1 MRIRSPA
8 VAGLFYES
16 DARHLRQHI
25 ASLLD
30 SVDEQL
36 RPFPRAL
43 VVPHAGYI
51 YSGRIAA
58 EAYARL
64 RHHERPVKRV
74 ALFGPAH
81 RVYLEGMAVPS
92 VDSFETP
99 LGNIALDR
107 SAIDHLQPLEGVSVS
122 DAAHRDEHSLEV
134 QLPFLQTVLEGFSL
148 VPVVVG
154 HSNAG
159 TVARAM
165 EALWQCPDTLL
176 VVSTDL
182 SHFHSY
188 AQARNLDDATCQ
200 RILARERRLSGEQ
213 ACGAGALNGLLTTE
227 LSQGLDIELIDQC
240 NSGDTAGDRERVVG
254 YAAFS
259 LH

>member
-1 MRIRSPA
+1 MHTRSPA

-25 ASLLD
+25 ASLLHN
-30 SVDEQL
+30 VDDQP

-51 YSGRIAA
+51 YSGRTAA

-64 RHHERPVKRV
+64 RHHERPIKRV

-99 LGNIALDR
+99 LGNIALDQD
-107 SAIDHLQPLEGVSVS
+107 AIDRLRRLEGVSVS
-122 DAAHRDEHSLEV
+122 DEAHRDEHSLEV
-134 QLPFLQTVLEGFSL
+134 QLPFLQTLLASFSL

-154 HSNAG
+154 QCNAG
-159 TVARAM
+159 AVARAM

-188 AQARNLDDATCQ
+188 EQARNLDADTCQ
-200 RILARERRLSGEQ
+200 RILARESGLSGEQ
-213 ACGAGALNGLLTTE
+213 ACGARAVNGLLTTE
-227 LSQGLDIELIDQC
+227 RSRGLDIELIDLC